1 MGKPRGAPEHGA
13 PRVVGLS
20 QRKEITMT
28 ERDTSA
34 QRSET
39 DIASERMGRNKL
51 QGDDQSNVHNERQAV
66 PDVKQETDGVIE
78 SFEKLDKD
86 HRRRKTS
93 ERATAAGSKSSHGA

>member
-1 MGKPRGAPEHGA
+1 MGKPRSAPEHGA

-34 QRSET
+34 QLSET

-86 HRRRKTS
+86 HRAEKDLGKGNRSGK
-93 ERATAAGSKSSHGA
+93 